1 MNKLLLA
8 SAISLSVALF
18 AAPAA
23 QAADGTI
30 EFTGNVTAVT
40 CTINGGNAD
49 FNVVLPT
56 VSAASLATN
65 GAVAGRTPFKIEVS
79 GCTPDTGMI
88 STFFEADAQV
98 TAEGRLS
105 IDDGGAKNVQVALLN
120 DSHNEIK
127 LGAAGNQG
135 SQKVSLAG
143 GSAVLNYY
151 AQYEATGVAEAG
163 AVATRVRYTM
173 SYE

>member
-1 MNKLLLA
+1 MNKLSLA
-8 SAISLSVALF
+8 SALALALL

-23 QAADGTI
+23 YAADGTI

-40 CTINGGNAD
+40 CTINGGSAD

-56 VSAASLATN
+56 VSAGSLATE
-65 GAVAGRTPFKIEVS
+65 GDVAGRTPFKIEVS
-79 GCTPDTGMI
+79 GCTPDTGSI
-88 STFFEADAQV
+88 SAFFEADAQV
-98 TAEGRLS
+98 NSQGRLD
-105 IDDGGAKNVQVALLN
+105 IDAGGAKNVEVALLN
-120 DSHNEIK
+120 DSHNEIM
-127 LGAAGNQG
+127 LGASGNQG

-151 AQYEATGVAEAG
+151 AQYYSLGGAEAG

>member
-1 MNKLLLA
+1 MNKFSLA
-8 SAISLSVALF
+8 SALAIALF

-30 EFTGNVTAVT
+30 EFTGAVTAVT

-56 VSAASLATN
+56 VSAASLATS

-79 GCTPDTGMI
+79 GCTPDTGKI
-88 STFFEADAQV
+88 SAFFEADAHV
-98 TAEGRLS
+98 TQDGRLS

-120 DSHNEIK
+120 DRHDLIK
-127 LGAAGNQG
+127 VGAAAVDQK
-135 SQKVSLAG
+135 SQKVDLAG

-151 AQYEATGVAEAG
+151 AQYEATDAAEAG
-163 AVATRVRYTM
+163 TVATRVRYTM

>member
-1 MNKLLLA
+1 MNKFSLA
-8 SAISLSVALF
+8 SALAIALF

-30 EFTGNVTAVT
+30 EFTGAVTAVT

-56 VSAASLATN
+56 VSAASLATS

-79 GCTPDTGMI
+79 GCTPDTGKI
-88 STFFEADAQV
+88 STFFEADAHV
-98 TAEGRLS
+98 TKDGRLN

-120 DSHNEIK
+120 DRHNEIM

-135 SQKVSLAG
+135 SQKVDLAG

-163 AVATRVRYTM
+163 TVATRVRYTM

>member
-1 MNKLLLA
+1 MNKFSLA
-8 SAISLSVALF
+8 SALAIALF

-30 EFTGNVTAVT
+30 EFTGAVTAVT

-56 VSAASLATN
+56 VSAGSLVTS

-79 GCTPDTGMI
+79 GCTPDTGKI
-88 STFFEADAQV
+88 SAFFEADAQV
-98 TAEGRLS
+98 NENGRLRV
-105 IDDGGAKNVQVALLN
+105 DNGGAKNVEVALLN
-120 DSHNEIK
+120 DSHDEIM
-127 LGAAGNQG
+127 LGAAANQG
-135 SQKVSLAG
+135 SQKVDLAG

-151 AQYEATGVAEAG
+151 AQYYSLGDAEAG